1 MDTFPQPAA
10 ARGRRALVNVGNLMN
25 GRPSLVN
32 HQKQAVAAAATSH
45 KPLNVGNKKPLVPQ
59 AAARGMRPL
68 ADVTNLMINDRA
80 APANRQKPLDAVFN
94 RNGKAV
100 KLKECKVKPEVI
112 VTIPDSE
119 KEKKGKFPGGQR
131 VCRRV
136 PTLFDNLTKCS
147 RV

>member
-10 ARGRRALVNVGNLMN
+10 ARGRRALVDVGNLMN

-45 KPLNVGNKKPLVPQ
+45 KPLNVGNKKPLIPQ
-59 AAARGMRPL
+59 AAARGLRPL

-80 APANRQKPLDAVFN
+80 APANRQKPLDVVFN

-119 KEKKGKFPGGQR
+119 KEKKGKFPGQR

>member
-1 MDTFPQPAA
+1 MATVPQQAA
-10 ARGRRALVNVGNLMN
+10 ARGRRALVDVGNLMN

-32 HQKQAVAAAATSH
+32 RQKQAIAETANSH
-45 KPLNVGNKKPLVPQ
+45 KAVDVGSKNPLVPQ
-59 AAARGMRPL
+59 AAARSRRPL
-68 ADVTNLMINDRA
+68 ADVRNLKINDRA
-80 APANRQKPLDAVFN
+80 APANRQKPLAAVFN

-112 VTIPDSE
+112 VISPDSE
-119 KEKKGKFPGGQR
+119 KEKIVKLSGGQR

-136 PTLFDNLTKCS
+136 PTLFGSLTKCS